1 MKNFILKYKLSII
14 GAVLGAV
21 GGYFYYIFVGC
32 NSGSCPITSNPY
44 MSILWG
50 AVMGYLIFDL
60 FNNKKQKT
68 QIDENKSDDKE

>member
-1 MKNFILKYKLSII
+1 MKNLITKYKLSII

-60 FNNKKQKT
+60 FKNKNQKT
-68 QIDENKSDDKE
+68 QVDENKTDDKE